1 MKPRNQQDP
10 VRDRLGRLRSMP
22 VDTSGLERRF
32 EALLD
37 PSRAGGA
44 TAVRSWRI
52 PARAAWSGLAAAAV
66 LLAATVSVVLLA
78 TPDQAIASPAAMARL
93 HGQIVS
99 GELEMTPA
107 GGMDEARRLI
117 RTRWQDAPALPS
129 LPADHVSACRLL
141 SARGQPV
148 AAILFEHERMPISL
162 VVARSDA
169 LRVPDRGLTPRGGRD
184 YLVRQQ
190 EAVAVVMTT
199 SRGRLLCWMAET
211 PADRLVGI
219 AEETLRREA
228 GEEASPDHPDHPDPP
243 TASAPRRFLGAS

>member
-1 MKPRNQQDP
+1 MKSLNQQDQ
-10 VRDRLGRLRSMP
+10 VRDRLGGLGSMP

-32 EALLD
+32 ESILD
-37 PSRAGGA
+37 PRHAGGA
-44 TAVRSWRI
+44 AAARPWRI
-52 PARAAWSGLAAAAV
+52 PAWSAWGGLAAAAV
-66 LLAATVSVVLLA
+66 LLAATASMVLLA

-93 HGQIVS
+93 HERIVS
-99 GELEMTPA
+99 GELEMSPA

-117 RTRWQDAPALPS
+117 RTRWRDAPALPS

-141 SARGQPV
+141 SAQGQPV
-148 AAILFEHERMPISL
+148 AAILFEHERTPISL

-169 LRVPDRGLTPRGGRD
+169 LRVPDRGPTPRGGRD
-184 YLVRQQ
+184 DVVRQQ

-211 PADRLVGI
+211 PTDRLIGI

-228 GEEASPDHPDHPDPP
+228 HDPAP
-243 TASAPRRFLGAS
+243 PAASAPRGPRVRLDPPAGR